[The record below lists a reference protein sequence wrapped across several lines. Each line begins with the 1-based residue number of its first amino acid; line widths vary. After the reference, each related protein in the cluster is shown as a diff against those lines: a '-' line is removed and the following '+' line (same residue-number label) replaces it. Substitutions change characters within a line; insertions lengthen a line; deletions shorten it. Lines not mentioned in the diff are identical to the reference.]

1 MMQYYE
7 NQVCKLA
14 LHFRD
19 MKARRRIKDL
29 ITRKGKLWGAKRN
42 VDRSLQMIQMY
53 VCLSWTLL

>member
-14 LHFRD
+14 LQFREYEGQ
-19 MKARRRIKDL
+19 KKNKDL